1 MKRAWLLRCA
11 FELLELSGHGWEP
24 CCDNPGKAKISGFS
38 RYAVPT
44 LFGAL
49 KLL

>member
-1 MKRAWLLRCA
+1 MCSGK
-11 FELLELSGHGWEP
+11 FELLELSGAAGSLAATT
-24 CCDNPGKAKISGFS
+24 GQSQISGFS